1 MKTLSVSILI
11 SAVIIAAAIL
21 YYAETGRYQITS
33 VGTLPAAYK
42 VDTRTGQV
50 YVCSPLKEK
59 ACESIEDFRSNIT
72 TTALGIQ
79 ESWNSTQSD
88 FFSNAQNMMN
98 SMLALMTIMSGED
111 PDQPKLPPE
120 EKD

>member
-1 MKTLSVSILI
+1 MI
-11 SAVIIAAAIL
+11 SAAIL

-59 ACESIEDFRSNIT
+59 ACESIEEFRSNFT
-72 TTALGIQ
+72 STAKGIQ
-79 ESWNSTQSD
+79 DGWNSAQD
-88 FFSNAQNMMN
+88 DLLGNAQNLMT
-98 SMLALMTIMSGED
+98 SMLAIMTILNGED

-120 EKD
+120 ERE